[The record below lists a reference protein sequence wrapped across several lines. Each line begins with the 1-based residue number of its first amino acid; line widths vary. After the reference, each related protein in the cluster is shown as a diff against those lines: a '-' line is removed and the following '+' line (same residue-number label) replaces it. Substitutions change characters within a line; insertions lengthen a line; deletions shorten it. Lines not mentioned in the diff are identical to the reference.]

1 MRLRRPAVAAC
12 ALGLAL
18 PLLALAPPRH
28 TARAVPASPLGVD
41 PEGGGRVLARADSV
55 DQASP
60 PATSP
65 APRDVSAPSAA
76 PSPGAPS
83 SGPPPAPALV
93 AAARIELEAWQNG
106 KLDLDHYIPELRPRL
121 NESAVTRVSTEV
133 QGYGAVKSFSYAQ
146 RMLVQG
152 VTDFIF
158 RAVCANG
165 TLDELIS
172 WNSAGKVQFIYFRP
186 TP

>member
-1 MRLRRPAVAAC
+1 LV
-12 ALGLAL
+12 LAL

-28 TARAVPASPLGVD
+28 TARAVPASPFGVD
-41 PEGGGRVLARADSV
+41 PESGGRVPARADSV
-55 DQASP
+55 GQASP
-60 PATSP
+60 AATSP
-65 APRDVSAPSAA
+65 APRDTSAPAA
-76 PSPGAPS
+76 ASSSPGS
-83 SGPPPAPALV
+83 SSPGPLPAPALV
-93 AAARIELEAWQNG
+93 AAARMELEAWQNG

-121 NESAVTRVSTEV
+121 NESAVARVSTEV

-152 VTDFIF
+152 VTVFIF

-186 TP
+186 AP